1 MSRIVIF
8 LDYANIDRSASDKGV
23 RIDYKAFIDYLT
35 ETRFLVEAHCYFPID
50 PRSPHA
56 TDREVED
63 LWLSGFYVHTK
74 IGSMAGDT
82 FKCNFDVEMT
92 MDMMRVAQQT
102 KPDIIVIASGDSD
115 FVPVILE
122 LRRQGVRVEVAAYR
136 ENAAREVILK
146 SSGFIDIGQ
155 FGAGAAA
162 PLGGAEP
169 ERDPEPATAPET

>member
-8 LDYANIDRSASDKGV
+8 LDYANIDRSASDRGV
-23 RIDYKAFIDYLT
+23 PINYKTLIDYLT

-56 TDREVED
+56 RDREMED

-92 MDMMRVAQQT
+92 IDMMRVAQQT

-136 ENAAREVILK
+136 ENASREVILK
-146 SSGFIDIGQ
+146 SSGFIDLSQ
-155 FGAGAAA
+155 LGANANEGVEGADM
-162 PLGGAEP
+162 GHV
-169 ERDPEPATAPET
+169 PEPGPGA